1 MTPKRSFQDFSVGEQ
16 AVFSRTFTEIDVAQ
30 CAGLTW
36 DVNPYHTDDEFC
48 KTHRVGR
55 RIVHGLLVG
64 SMLTH
69 IGGLAAVLATDIS
82 FEFLAPVFVGDTITA
97 TCTILEADAAR
108 GWVHFDAVCVNQQ
121 NQKVVHGRA
130 RGYPA
135 RFGDRVKNREASD
148 GSGKD
153 QSPGS

>member
-1 MTPKRSFQDFSVGEQ
+1 MIQKRSFQDFSVGEQ
-16 AVFSRTFTEIDVAQ
+16 VVFSRTFTEIDVAQ

-48 KTHRVGR
+48 KTHRVGH

-64 SMLTH
+64 SMITH

-82 FEFLAPVFVGDTITA
+82 FEFIAPVYIGDTVTA
-97 TCTILEADAAR
+97 TCTILESDAKR
-108 GWVHFDAVCVNQQ
+108 GWVRFDAVCTNQ
-121 NQKVVHGRA
+121 HGDQVLRGIA

-135 RFGDRVKNREASD
+135 RFR
-148 GSGKD
+148 D
-153 QSPGS
+153 QAKGN

>member
-1 MTPKRSFQDFSVGEQ
+1 MIPKRSFENFSVGEQ

-30 CAGLTW
+30 CAGLSW

-48 KTHRVGR
+48 KTHRVGK

-64 SMLTH
+64 SMITH

-82 FEFLAPVFVGDTITA
+82 FEFIAPVFIGETITA
-97 TCTILEADAAR
+97 TCTILESDAKR
-108 GWVHFDAVCVNQQ
+108 GWVRFDMICVNQDR
-121 NQKVVHGRA
+121 KEVLKAMA

-135 RFGDRVKNREASD
+135 RFRDRA
-148 GSGKD
+148 
-153 QSPGS
+153 QSKE